1 MEVVCKDDKLR
12 FLYSQIPK
20 FLITRFL
27 IISSIMENVRKL
39 KFAGALLAFGIFG
52 FSGMSVLP
60 ALAEPIVDISPTC
73 GPHEP
78 GFNIV
83 LNVNGFAPNSTVAYK
98 FVDSESKIPLYGY
111 FETNNTGGF
120 NDVTF
125 ADDLKEGKYKLYFG
139 DDANSDGV
147 FDVGAK
153 RVYANLSIPCQ

>member
-1 MEVVCKDDKLR
+1 MK
-12 FLYSQIPK
+12 
-20 FLITRFL
+20 
-27 IISSIMENVRKL
+27 
-39 KFAGALLAFGIFG
+39 KFAVTPILFTLGMFSLGSMFVLTAF
-52 FSGMSVLP
+52 
-60 ALAEPIVDISPTC
+60 AEPKVDISPTC

-83 LNVNGFAPNSTVAYK
+83 INANGFKPNSTVAYK
-98 FVDSESKIPLYGY
+98 FVGSDSRIPLYGY

-125 ADDLKEGKYKLYFG
+125 ADDLVEDKYKLYFA

-153 RVYANLSIPCQ
+153 RVYANVSIPCQN